1 MDPNTPIEDLDLTV
15 RAYNGLKRR
24 EIHTLGDL
32 FGCLDRGIE
41 CALPFAKMGHR
52 TAETIL
58 VIARE
63 QGYPVRDRILQH
75 LILLRRNPETGERE
89 LRFWEEMAERIQ
101 RVVPNTPE
109 ELAKH
114 PGTLL
119 RDLGSELAYLSRHL
133 SREGIVT
140 VEELLQACPTY
151 EDLPGSEYV
160 KDALLRELDKK
171 GYRIA
176 ECSKER
182 WPDLEKY
189 LKKKKGLPDPD
200 DWGIDFDLLDGE
212 FEDAGVPTDGD
223 GTPN

>member
-52 TAETIL
+52 TAESIL
-58 VIARE
+58 VLARE
-63 QGYPVRDRILQH
+63 MGYPVRDCILRH

-109 ELAKH
+109 ELAKQMLAVT
-114 PGTLL
+114 PERIFQAMESVKLDTVYFL
-119 RDLGSELAYLSRHL
+119 RGKE
-133 SREGIVT
+133 
-140 VEELLQACPTY
+140 
-151 EDLPGSEYV
+151 
-160 KDALLRELDKK
+160 
-171 GYRIA
+171 A
-176 ECSKER
+176 E
-182 WPDLEKY
+182 
-189 LKKKKGLPDPD
+189 
-200 DWGIDFDLLDGE
+200 
-212 FEDAGVPTDGD
+212 A
-223 GTPN
+223 